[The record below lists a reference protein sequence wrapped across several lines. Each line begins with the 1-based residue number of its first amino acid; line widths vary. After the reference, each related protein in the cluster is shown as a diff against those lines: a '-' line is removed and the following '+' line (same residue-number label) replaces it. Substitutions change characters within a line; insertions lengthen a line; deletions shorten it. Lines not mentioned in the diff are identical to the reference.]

1 MLRRFPALLLTG
13 FFSLTIFMW
22 SCSKLD
28 TTTIG
33 SDLLPAVD
41 NVHTFDTL
49 LTVLTTQGTF
59 NDTTIV
65 DRFYD
70 QALGV
75 ISNDPLFGRT
85 KADLFFQA
93 KPNFYPFYYGNPND
107 TITGPGAGT
116 TVGFDS
122 IVLCLKYKGF
132 WGDSAVPIHLEL
144 RQVVDNQFRDSV
156 YIQKNINYAPFYGGP
171 ILGSVDVDVRTL
183 GKYVKFTNRRD
194 SVNNQIRIKITDVAW
209 RNLFFGRD
217 SIKTNTTNNAF
228 YSDSAFRRL
237 YNGLAVIASGG
248 GNGLIYVNLAD
259 TGTKLEV
266 HYRKRNNNITDT
278 AYTSLRVNTNLGLN
292 GPPPSNV
299 ADHIVRTRAGFP
311 VSVPSPDY
319 MYLQTES
326 GTYVNMSIPALATLS
341 NRVIHRA
348 EIIVEQVPDNPIYD
362 GFFSVPNFLYVDLKD
377 TGTTPKWKP
386 IYIDLNP
393 NQLYDPDYKSGF
405 PYYPT
410 GGVDY
415 QYFGGYRRDKTV
427 LGVPIKYYN
436 FNVTRYVQQLVT
448 KHTYNYDM
456 RLYAPFHL
464 FYSQHS
470 TSYIPFSNN
479 IAYGRVRV
487 GSGSNPNY
495 KLRLRL
501 IYSKL

>member
-1 MLRRFPALLLTG
+1 MLRRSPALLLTG
-13 FFSLTIFMW
+13 FFSLTVLLW

-49 LTVLTTQGTF
+49 LTVNTTQGIF

-65 DRFYD
+65 DKAFD

-75 ISNDPLFGRT
+75 ITNDPLFGRT
-85 KADLFFQA
+85 KADLFFQM
-93 KPNFYPFYYGNPND
+93 KPNFFPFYYGNSGD
-107 TITGPGAGT
+107 TITGPG
-116 TVGFDS
+116 VGFDS
-122 IVLCLKYKGF
+122 VVLCLKYKGF
-132 WGDSAVPIHLEL
+132 WGDSSVPIHLEV
-144 RQVVDNQFRDSV
+144 RQVIDDRFRDSV
-156 YIQKNINYAPFYGGP
+156 YIQKDINYAPSYSGP
-171 ILGSVDVDVRTL
+171 ILGSVDIDVR
-183 GKYVKFTNRRD
+183 KMSNYIKFTNRRD

-209 RNLFFGRD
+209 RNLFFARD
-217 SIKTNTTNNAF
+217 SIATNTTNNAL
-228 YSDSAFRRL
+228 YTDSAFRHF

-248 GNGLIYVNLAD
+248 GNGLIYVNLSD
-259 TGTKLEV
+259 TGSKLEV

-278 AYTSLRVNTNLGLN
+278 VYTSLRVNTSLGLS

-299 ADHIVRTRAGFP
+299 ADHIVRTRAGYP
-311 VSVPSPDY
+311 VSNPGSNDLY
-319 MYLQTES
+319 IQTES
-326 GTYVNMSIPALATLS
+326 GTYVNLSIPALSTLS

-348 EIIVEQVPDNPIYD
+348 EIIVEQVPDNATYD
-362 GFFSVPNFLYVDLKD
+362 GFFSAPNFLYIDLKD
-377 TGTTPKWKP
+377 TGTVPKWKP
-386 IYIDLNP
+386 IYIDLSP
-393 NQLYDPDYKSGF
+393 NQLYDPDYKSGY

-415 QYFGGYRRDKTV
+415 QYFGGYRREKTV

-436 FNVTRYVQQLVT
+436 FNITRYVQQLVT

-470 TSYIPFSNN
+470 TSYIPYSNN
-479 IAYGRVRV
+479 IAFGRVKV
-487 GSGSNPNY
+487 GSGTNPNY